1 MSCIQES
8 CSILFGGIVFIEVN
22 VYMALLVHL
31 CVLVL
36 ALLLPGIIVLLRT
49 SPSPTQG
56 GDPGQVQAGPKI
68 DPEGQ

>member
-22 VYMALLVHL
+22 VHMALLVHL

-49 SPSPTQG
+49 SPTQG
-56 GDPGQVQAGPKI
+56 GDPGQAQAGPKI
-68 DPEGQ
+68 DPEDQ